1 VSAYVAGVDGGQ
13 SSTLAVIVREDGRL
27 IGRGSAGPAAHV
39 DEPPGATTAADAV
52 ASAVGAALGA
62 AGLPAETTLDA
73 VRIGL
78 SGWDDHFD
86 GVLPALRARSVRLS
100 HDATIALAGA
110 VPSRPAVVVIAG
122 TGSVAYGEGLG
133 GGAVRLGGWGYLF
146 GDPGSAF
153 AVARDAL
160 ATAMRADDAGARHPL
175 GLAALAYFD
184 RPDLR
189 ALASAAIQGRIARSA
204 LAGFARVV
212 FDAARLGD
220 ADAIAIVESA
230 AGALAE
236 LAAAA
241 LRRLDADGP
250 VQVAFTGGL
259 VANEAFRADVHERLA
274 VLASSAVAVAPRYEP
289 AVGAALLAFG
299 DAGLVAPEHVVE
311 R

>member
-1 VSAYVAGVDGGQ
+1 MKAYVAGVDGGQ
-13 SSTLAVIVREDGRL
+13 SSTLAVIVSEDGRL
-27 IGRGSAGPAAHV
+27 VGRGIAGPAAHV
-39 DEPPGATTAADAV
+39 DEPPGATIAADAV
-52 ASAVGAALGA
+52 ATAVGGALAA
-62 AGLPAETTLDA
+62 AGLAADTTLDA

-133 GGAVRLGGWGYLF
+133 GTTVRLGGWGHLF
-146 GDPGSAF
+146 GDAGSAF
-153 AVARDAL
+153 AVARDGL
-160 ATAMRADDAGARHPL
+160 ATAMRADDAGEHHPL
-175 GLAALAYFD
+175 GEAALAYFD
-184 RPDLR
+184 RPDVR
-189 ALASAAIQGRIARSA
+189 ALATAAIQGRIPRSA

-220 ADAIAIVESA
+220 GDAIAIVESA
-230 AGALAE
+230 AAALAE

-241 LRRLDADGP
+241 VRRLEGEGP
-250 VQVAFTGGL
+250 IQVAFTGGL

-274 VLASSAVAVAPRYEP
+274 VLAPSAVAVAARYEP

-299 DAGLVAPEHVVE
+299 DADLVPPEHIDE

>member
-1 VSAYVAGVDGGQ
+1 VNAYVAGVDGGQ
-13 SSTLAVIVREDGRL
+13 SSTLAVIVSEDGRL
-27 IGRGSAGPAAHV
+27 IGRGIAGPAAHV
-39 DEPPGATTAADAV
+39 DERPGASTAADAV
-52 ASAVGAALGA
+52 ATAVGAALAA
-62 AGLPAETTLDA
+62 AGLPAETTLEA

-78 SGWDDHFD
+78 SGWDEHFD
-86 GVLPALRARSVRLS
+86 GVLPALRAYSVRLS

-122 TGSVAYGEGLG
+122 TGSVAYGEGPG

-153 AVARDAL
+153 AVAREAL
-160 ATAMRADDAGARHPL
+160 ATAMRADDAGVPHPL
-175 GLAALAYFD
+175 GEAALAYFD
-184 RPDLR
+184 RPNLR
-189 ALASAAIQGRIARSA
+189 ALATAAIQGRIARGK

-220 ADAIAIVESA
+220 EDAIAIVESA
-230 AGALAE
+230 AAALAE

-241 LRRLDADGP
+241 VRRLDADGL

-259 VANEAFRADVHERLA
+259 VANDPFRADVHERLA
-274 VLASSAVAVAPRYEP
+274 VLAPTALAVAPRYEP
-289 AVGAALLAFG
+289 AIGAALLAFG
-299 DAGLVAPEHVVE
+299 DAELVPPEHIVE